1 MQNVKRDGWMNGQ
14 GHMVYWRGDAYQ
26 ADEHGL
32 DLLMATEAVATT
44 APDLEERR
52 FQQDLEEGDKGKK
65 NMSTEQTESRSS
77 SSAPHNEF
85 NLSMRRTSGTNLNSP
100 LLRRLK
106 SK

>member
-1 MQNVKRDGWMNGQ
+1 MNGQ

-65 NMSTEQTESRSS
+65 T
-77 SSAPHNEF
+77 
-85 NLSMRRTSGTNLNSP
+85 
-100 LLRRLK
+100 
-106 SK
+106 